1 MAVRYPRNCAAAVAG
16 AVALLAAL
24 AVALPACTGGDGS
37 ASIERVTELE
47 QTVAALAGENAALRD
62 AIAALRQEQA
72 DFVEGQE
79 AAEAAREHEEEVA
92 DFEEGQEEQLAAL
105 EEGQARLLERLDK
118 LESRLQGLEDIA
130 AKVAPLLALL
140 DPSAKGEGGLKPEA
154 GGGVVERTARLAEAF
169 GGEVYYVDHAG
180 RGDRTV
186 LVMPSEVVPGETPLI
201 VSMHGFGGDSYLHST
216 YLPLHEGVNTDG
228 FGLLLPNGTPG
239 PDGSRFWN
247 PTDVCCVGGKS
258 GLDDVA
264 YLTELIADARQ
275 VKDFGPVYVI
285 GYSNGGFMAHHMA
298 CKGLPGLRAV
308 ASLAGTSY
316 VDDASC
322 ASAAPVSVLHIHGT
336 ADDVLRF
343 DGDRSARVQTAD
355 GEAAFYVGARDI
367 VARWSRH
374 AGCEWPENEEPY
386 ATLDLD
392 EYVPGAETRA
402 FRQDSGCA
410 EGVTV
415 ELWEGE
421 GTGHLPGYGAGFVD
435 ALLEWLLARG

>member
-1 MAVRYPRNCAAAVAG
+1 MMAVRYSRHCAAAV

-24 AVALPACTGGDGS
+24 AVALPACTGDDGS
-37 ASIERVTELE
+37 ASNARVAELE
-47 QTVAALAGENAALRD
+47 QTVAALAGENATLRD
-62 AIAALRQEQA
+62 EIAALRQEQA
-72 DFVEGQE
+72 DFVEAQE
-79 AAEAAREHEEEVA
+79 AAEAAKAHEEEVA

-105 EEGQARLLERLDK
+105 EKGLARLLERLDNV
-118 LESRLQGLEDIA
+118 EARLQGLEGIA
-130 AKVAPLLALL
+130 AKVTPLLALL
-140 DPSAKGEGGLKPEA
+140 DPSAKGEGGSKPPA
-154 GGGVVERTARLAEAF
+154 ADDVVERTARLAEAF
-169 GGEVYYVDHAG
+169 GGEVYHVDHAG

-186 LVMPSEVVPGETPLI
+186 LVMPLDVVPGETPLI
-201 VSMHGFGGDSYLHST
+201 VSLHGFGGDSYLHST
-216 YLPLHEGVNTDG
+216 YLPLHERVNTDG
-228 FGLLLPNGTPG
+228 FGLLLPNGAQG

-247 PTDVCCVGGKS
+247 PTDVCCEGGKS

-264 YLTELIADARQ
+264 YLTELIADARA
-275 VKDFGPVYVI
+275 VKGFGPVYVI

-298 CKGLPGLRAV
+298 CKGLPGLG
-308 ASLAGTSY
+308 AGGCWGG
-316 VDDASC
+316 SC
-322 ASAAPVSVLHIHGT
+322 LVPYSSCEGAPPVSVLHIHGT

-343 DGDRSARVQTAD
+343 DGDVSARILTAA
-355 GEAAFYVGARDI
+355 GVPAFYVGAREI

-374 AGCEWPENEEPY
+374 AGCEWPENTEPY

-392 EYVPGAETRA
+392 QYVPGAETRA